1 MKDRVRQRIVAS
13 CARLNHSTSIRQSP
27 SHTQATGNRIVDQK
41 ISASFHRLEEI
52 LDSDT
57 MRENCPTCELLW
69 KEFCEATKAHA
80 AILAKSELAETDQNS
95 ATVTELEPLKL
106 ATAERRTKARIAV
119 RSHDATHRDTK
130 AKRQKA

>member
-57 MRENCPTCELLW
+57 MHENCPTCELLW
-69 KEFCEATKAHA
+69 KEFCEATKAHTTLP
-80 AILAKSELAETDQNS
+80 IETQRQS
-95 ATVTELEPLKL
+95 GK
-106 ATAERRTKARIAV
+106 RRRLTGYA
-119 RSHDATHRDTK
+119 SWL
-130 AKRQKA
+130 